1 MVIGIPITIYNLV
14 SLRVSPIQ
22 SFNPYKS
29 LFNSLI
35 FVGEF
40 DFILKKVD
48 FMLCLTYFYLTMRIT
63 TSISNNYGHILF
75 ITNNCHS
82 WKSLYFLKLWNIAR
96 DCKSLIIFD
105 RESTS
110 KSDSFGPFNKFFFIL
125 SNSSLSWL
133 CILSK
138 SLICFCKDAT
148 KFSGSKMKIVVRRK
162 C

>member
-1 MVIGIPITIYNLV
+1 MSKFAINSDGKLLATTCKYCEYFRDDEHIVLIDICFKRKQITFTQHICILLFVKICIQMVIGIPITIYNLV

-29 LFNSLI
+29 LLNLLI

-48 FMLCLTYFYLTMRIT
+48 FMLCLTYFYLAIRIT

-82 WKSLYFLKLWNIAR
+82 RKSLYFLKL
-96 DCKSLIIFD
+96 
-105 RESTS
+105 
-110 KSDSFGPFNKFFFIL
+110 
-125 SNSSLSWL
+125 
-133 CILSK
+133 
-138 SLICFCKDAT
+138 
-148 KFSGSKMKIVVRRK
+148 
-162 C
+162 